1 MSQNSGSE
9 YRVYIAKALQQSS
22 VEVSD
27 LWLASLKNVVNEDTR
42 DIFPTAAYLDH
53 IPEMI
58 KEVGITLE
66 SDDDQ
71 IALTNSL
78 INRKAEQLGTLRHQ
92 QKASVN
98 QLLREYDLLSEV
110 LEKFV
115 LTKTK
120 QYPIEK
126 YTPQDCMEIMASI
139 ARVVRSILQSTVDAF
154 VSNYMETIQEQTD
167 KIQSFN
173 TFISHELKTP
183 LQAALLNIELIM
195 EEKNPLNEEARDLI
209 RVQSSIQQAAALLK
223 NIENLFKNSDTM
235 YDIPTVQEVALSAL
249 LSDIKLQLNEAF
261 DRRDINIHVSES
273 LGSISADTAKL
284 RLVFTNLLTN
294 AIKYRD
300 PDKDSCDVWIEP
312 AVNESGE
319 ISGVVVRDN
328 GLGIEKSMQK
338 DVFNI
343 RFRAHE
349 SSDEALDNSGHGLG
363 LYLVSESI
371 KELDGSISLTS
382 VEGEGAKF
390 LVQLPGIATRHD

>member
-1 MSQNSGSE
+1 MSHNKGSE

-58 KEVGITLE
+58 NEVGITLE

-98 QLLREYDLLSEV
+98 QLLREYDLLSAV
-110 LEKFV
+110 LEEFV

-120 QYPIEK
+120 QYPTEK
-126 YTPQDCMEIMASI
+126 YTPQDCMQIMASI

-154 VSNYMETIQEQTD
+154 VSNYMETIKEQTD

-173 TFISHELKTP
+173 TFITHELKTP

-195 EEKNPLNEEARDLI
+195 EEKDPLNEEARDLI

-261 DRRDINIHVSES
+261 DHRDINIHVSES

-312 AVNESGE
+312 AVNDSGE

-343 RFRAHE
+343 RVRAHE

-371 KELDGSISLTS
+371 QELNGSISLTS

-390 LVQLPGIATRHD
+390 LVQLPGITTQHD